1 MNREQVKYYTMMFA
15 IIAKTKDVYTSEA
28 FLLHICI
35 IWVIHGAA
43 SLFTIEGSRI
53 LMTQQRRHDYVT
65 VVSKK
70 LQSY

>member
-35 IWVIHGAA
+35 IWVIGAA